1 MLVQKL
7 RVGTQGKTDIYVE
20 QHSFL
25 LCFTY

>member
-7 RVGTQGKTDIYVE
+7 RVRIQDKTDIYLE